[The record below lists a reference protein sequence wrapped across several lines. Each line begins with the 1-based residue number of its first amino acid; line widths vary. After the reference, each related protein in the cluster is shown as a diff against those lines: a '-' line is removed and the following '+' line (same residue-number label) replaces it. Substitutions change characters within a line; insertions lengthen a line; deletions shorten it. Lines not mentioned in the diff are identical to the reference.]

1 MHIGFLTPE
10 YPHPQSTSSGGL
22 GTSIKN
28 LASSLVAENIRVS
41 VFVYGQKTPRRFKE
55 NDIEFHFIEQ
65 RKYKFFGWYLYRK
78 YLQAYLNSTITKNKI
93 DLIEAPDWTGI
104 AAFMKF
110 QCPLIIRMN
119 GSDAYFCALE
129 SRKQKFKNHFFENSA
144 LKSADALV
152 SVSRF
157 TADKTRE
164 IFKLKEDIE
173 VIPNSIEV
181 DKFLRAEQVEVK
193 NKNRVLYFGTLI
205 RKKGVLELAEIFNEV
220 IKANPKAE
228 LFLIGKDVV
237 DIFENKS
244 TLELFQKRL
253 NVEAVNQVKY
263 FPEVSYSEIKEH
275 ISRVAVIVLPSFA
288 EALPMTWLEAMAME
302 KPLVTSNI
310 GWAKEVMLDGET
322 GFTENPKDH
331 KAYAEKVLYLLNNPY
346 EAAEMGKAARDRV
359 KKKFS
364 TEVVVKSNLA
374 FYKKVVENGKT

>member
-78 YLQAYLNSTITKNKI
+78 YLQAYLNREIAKNKI
-93 DLIEAPDWTGI
+93 NLIEAPDWTGI
-104 AAFMKF
+104 TAFMKF
-110 QCPLIIRMN
+110 SCPLIIRMN
-119 GSDAYFCALE
+119 GSDAYFCTLE
-129 SRKQKFKNHFFENSA
+129 SRRQKFKNRFFENSA

-173 VIPNSIEV
+173 VVPNSIEA
-181 DKFLRAEQVEVK
+181 DKFSRTEEVAVK
-193 NKNRVLYFGTLI
+193 NRILYFGTLI
-205 RKKGVLELAEIFNEV
+205 RKKGVLELAGIFNEV
-220 IKANPKAE
+220 IYGNSGAE

-244 TLELFQKRL
+244 TLELFLERL
-253 NVEAVNQVKY
+253 SVQAVKQVKY

-275 ISRVAVIVLPSFA
+275 ISRAAVIVLPSFA

-310 GWAKEVMLDGET
+310 GWAKEVMLNGVT
-322 GFTENPKDH
+322 GFNEDPKDH
-331 KAYAEKVLYLLNNPY
+331 KAYAEKILYLLDNPC

-364 TEVVVKSNLA
+364 TKVVIKRNLA
-374 FYKKVVENGKT
+374 FYKKVVENGKV

>member
-10 YPHPQSTSSGGL
+10 YPHPKSTSSGGL

-28 LASSLVAENIRVS
+28 LASSLVAENIKVS
-41 VFVYGQKTPRRFKE
+41 VFVYGQKTPLRFKE
-55 NDIEFHFIEQ
+55 NDIEFYFIEQ

-78 YLQAYLNSTITKNKI
+78 YLQAYLNTAITKNNI

-104 AAFMKF
+104 TAFMKF
-110 QCPLIIRMN
+110 PCPLIIRMN

-129 SRKQKFKNHFFENSA
+129 SRRQKFKNRFFENSA
-144 LKSADALV
+144 LNSADVLV

-173 VIPNSIEV
+173 VVPNSIET
-181 DKFLRAEQVEVK
+181 DMFSGAEEVAI
-193 NKNRVLYFGTLI
+193 KNRVLYFGTII
-205 RKKGVLELAEIFNEV
+205 RKKGVLELAGIFNEV
-220 IKANPKAE
+220 INRNSQAE

-237 DIFENKS
+237 DIFEDKS
-244 TLELFQKRL
+244 TLEMFQERL
-253 NVEAVNQVKY
+253 SVEAADQVKY
-263 FPEVSYSEIKEH
+263 FPEISYSEIKEY
-275 ISRVAVIVLPSFA
+275 ISRAAVIVLPSFA

-310 GWAKEVMLDGET
+310 GWAKEVMLNGVT
-322 GFTENPKDH
+322 GFTEDPKDH
-331 KAYAEKVLYLLNNPY
+331 KAYAEKILYLLDNPC

-364 TEVVVKSNLA
+364 TKVVIKRNLA
-374 FYKKVVENGKT
+374 FYKKVVENGKI

>member
-10 YPHPQSTSSGGL
+10 YPHPKSTSSGGL

-28 LASSLVAENIRVS
+28 LASSLLAENIKVS
-41 VFVYGQKTPRRFKE
+41 VFVYGQKKPLRFRE

-65 RKYKFFGWYLYRK
+65 RKYKFFGWYIYRK
-78 YLQAYLNSTITKNKI
+78 YLQAYLNREIAKNKI

-104 AAFMKF
+104 SAFMKF
-110 QCPLIIRMN
+110 PCPLIIRMN

-129 SRKQKFKNHFFENSA
+129 SRKQKYKNRFFENSA
-144 LKSADALV
+144 LRSADVLV

-157 TADKTRE
+157 TAEKTRE
-164 IFKLKEDIE
+164 IFKLKDNIE
-173 VIPNSIEV
+173 VIPNSIET
-181 DKFLRAEQVEVK
+181 DKFSGAEEVAI
-193 NKNRVLYFGTLI
+193 KNRVLYFGTLI

-220 IKANPKAE
+220 IYGNSEAE

-237 DIFENKS
+237 DIFEDKS
-244 TLELFQKRL
+244 TLELFQERL
-253 NVEAVNQVKY
+253 SVEAANQVKY

-275 ISRVAVIVLPSFA
+275 ISRAAVIALPSFA

-310 GWAKEVMLDGET
+310 GWAKEVMLNGVT

-331 KAYAEKVLYLLNNPY
+331 KAYAEKILYLLDNPC

-364 TEVVVKSNLA
+364 TEVVVKRNLA
-374 FYKKVVENGKT
+374 FYKKIVENGKI